1 MTENA
6 KSVFNYVK
14 ARDGQNFTAAD
25 IADGTGLS
33 VKSVNGI
40 VTRAFQFYKNAE
52 KQTIPLMERVPA
64 EIQDPETGLH
74 KVVKFI
80 HLTEAGR
87 QFDPE
92 QA

>member
-25 IADGTGLS
+25 IAEGTGLS

-40 VTRAFQFYKNAE
+40 VTRAFQFYKNA
-52 KQTIPLMERVPA
+52 
-64 EIQDPETGLH
+64 
-74 KVVKFI
+74 
-80 HLTEAGR
+80 
-87 QFDPE
+87 
-92 QA
+92 